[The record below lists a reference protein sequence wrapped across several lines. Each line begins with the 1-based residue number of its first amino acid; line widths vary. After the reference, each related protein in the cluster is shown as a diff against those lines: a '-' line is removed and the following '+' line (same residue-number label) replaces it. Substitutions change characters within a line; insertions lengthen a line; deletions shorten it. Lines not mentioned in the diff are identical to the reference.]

1 MVVQPTG
8 TVTLLFTDVEGS
20 TLLLERLGAER
31 FAEVLAVHR
40 RVLREAFARHGGYE
54 VDEEGDAF
62 LVAFQAAG
70 EAVAAAREA
79 QQGLASVVWPHE
91 GGLRVRMGV
100 HTGEPLPVPPK
111 YVGMDVHRAARIM
124 AAGHGG
130 QVLVSE
136 TTAALLDGAPLRDL
150 GPHRLKDML
159 QPIRLY
165 QLEVDGLPGE
175 FPPLRSLH
183 QTNLPVAAWPLLGR
197 ERELAEIRDLVAGN
211 ARLVTL
217 TGAGGTGKTR
227 LALQAAAELSDQF
240 ADGVFFVGLAPLRE
254 TDAVRATV
262 AEAVG
267 LQADDDVVAW
277 LGSRRVLLVLDN
289 LEHLHAVETI
299 VSELLVGEV
308 VVLATSRAPLHL
320 SAERE
325 LPVDPLPERCGGGAV
340 RQSGR
345 RSRTEGR
352 SGRDGRRGV
361 SAARQPAARPRTG
374 GGTGEAPLT
383 GRASAATRRGV
394 AAAVGRRP

>member
-1 MVVQPTG
+1 MVVVQPTG

-31 FAEVLAVHR
+31 FAEALTVHR

-79 QQGLASVVWPHE
+79 QQDLASAEWPHE
-91 GGLRVRMGV
+91 GGLKVRMGV

-124 AAGHGG
+124 AAAHGG

-136 TTAALLDGAPLRDL
+136 TTAALLDGTSLRDL
-150 GPHRLKDML
+150 GPRRLKDML
-159 QPIRLY
+159 EPIRLY
-165 QLEVDGLPGE
+165 QLEIEGLPVE

-197 ERELAEIRDLVAGN
+197 ARELAEICDLVASN

-217 TGAGGTGKTR
+217 TGAGGSGKTR

-240 ADGVFFVGLAPLRE
+240 PDGVFFVGLAPLRE
-254 TDAVRATV
+254 TDAVGA
-262 AEAVG
+262 
-267 LQADDDVVAW
+267 
-277 LGSRRVLLVLDN
+277 
-289 LEHLHAVETI
+289 
-299 VSELLVGEV
+299 ELL
-308 VVLATSRAPLHL
+308 
-320 SAERE
+320 
-325 LPVDPLPERCGGGAV
+325 
-340 RQSGR
+340 
-345 RSRTEGR
+345 
-352 SGRDGRRGV
+352 
-361 SAARQPAARPRTG
+361 AA
-374 GGTGEAPLT
+374 
-383 GRASAATRRGV
+383 
-394 AAAVGRRP
+394 

>member
-20 TLLLERLGAER
+20 TQLLERLGVER
-31 FAEVLAVHR
+31 FAEALGLHR
-40 RVLREAFARHGGYE
+40 RLLREAFARHGGYE

-70 EAVAAAREA
+70 QAVAAAGEA
-79 QQGLASVVWPHE
+79 QQGLASAEWPDE
-91 GGLRVRMGV
+91 GGLLVRMGV

-124 AAGHGG
+124 AAAHGG

-136 TTAALLDGAPLRDL
+136 ATAALLDGVALRDL
-150 GPHRLKDML
+150 GPQRLKDML
-159 QPIRLY
+159 EPIRLY

-211 ARLVTL
+211 VRLVTL
-217 TGAGGTGKTR
+217 TGPGGSGKTR

-240 ADGVFFVGLAPLRE
+240 PDGVFFVALAPLRD
-254 TDAVRATV
+254 TGMVLPTV

-277 LGSRRVLLVLDN
+277 LASRR
-289 LEHLHAVETI
+289 A
-299 VSELLVGEV
+299 
-308 VVLATSRAPLHL
+308 LAR
-320 SAERE
+320 
-325 LPVDPLPERCGGGAV
+325 
-340 RQSGR
+340 
-345 RSRTEGR
+345 
-352 SGRDGRRGV
+352 
-361 SAARQPAARPRTG
+361 ARQPRAPGRSSTPWSRNCSWARRLCWRPR
-374 GGTGEAPLT
+374 
-383 GRASAATRRGV
+383 
-394 AAAVGRRP
+394 GRRCTSLPSGSCRSSRCPRRQRLSCS